1 MNMKSL
7 IALTALTA
15 AGAAS
20 AEVISGNTLCR
31 IEVDSGTKST
41 IVAVPLVKI
50 GNTPAN
56 IPVTE
61 LVLTDNLSADDTIL
75 HWNGTSWD
83 AWEIVVEEGT
93 GAKSWEPTT
102 ISEGSNNS
110 QSAPAADTA
119 LARGDAIWVNRAV
132 TNEPFYVY
140 GQVAGSSATAATS
153 TAEQATS
160 ATSPKYT
167 MMSAPI
173 TDPAGF
179 QLNTIVSKKTA
190 GSFADG
196 DTIVVVDSSNKTF
209 GRKEY
214 VYKTDK
220 EAFCT
225 LTATT
230 STITIGGVEYTSV
243 TGQTWTPVADTVK
256 IPVGAGFWYVSKGGD
271 PTFTWTF

>member
-31 IEVDSGTKST
+31 IEVDSGAAST

-50 GNTPAN
+50 GDGSA

-61 LVLTDNLSADDTIL
+61 LVLTNNLTVGDTIL
-75 HWNGTSWD
+75 HYNASKKWD
-83 AWEIVVEEGT
+83 AWVITENSGVKT
-93 GAKSWEPTT
+93 WTPTV
-102 ISEGSNNS
+102 ISVGSNNS
-110 QSAPAADTA
+110 TTEPAAGTA

-153 TAEQATS
+153 TVEKGGADTPE
-160 ATSPKYT
+160 YT
-167 MMSAPI
+167 MLSAPT

-179 QLNTIVSKKTA
+179 QLNTLVGKKA
-190 GSFADG
+190 SENGGAFADG
-196 DTIVVVDSSNKTF
+196 DTIVVVDSSNAQF

-214 VYKTDK
+214 VYKSS
-220 EAFCT
+220 ERQFCT
-225 LTATT
+225 LTVTT
-230 STITIGGVEYTSV
+230 SKITIGGVEYTSV
-243 TGQTWTPVADTVK
+243 TGQSWTPVPDTVK
-256 IPVGAGFWYVSKGGD
+256 IPVGEGFWYVSKGGD
-271 PTFTWTF
+271 PKIEW